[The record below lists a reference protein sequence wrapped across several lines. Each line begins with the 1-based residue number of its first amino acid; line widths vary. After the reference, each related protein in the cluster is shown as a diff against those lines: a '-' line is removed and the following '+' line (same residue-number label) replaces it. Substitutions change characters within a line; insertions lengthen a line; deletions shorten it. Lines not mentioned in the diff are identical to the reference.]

1 MTNRYN
7 ELINAIN
14 ATDSFIVKMFLF
26 AFFAVIA
33 APVLQWVPAWMRKP
47 VETIY
52 AVTLLAL
59 FIFVTV
65 YSGGQ

>member
-26 AFFAVIA
+26 AFFAVMA

-47 VETIY
+47 AETIY

-59 FIFVTV
+59 FVFVTV
-65 YSGGQ
+65 YSGRQ